1 LLLAAAFGA
10 SASAQ
15 TIIDLGV
22 LPGGTTTLGGSISAD
37 GSVVAGNGDVAGG
50 SYRGWRWTAATGKVN
65 IGVTP
70 GSDHSYAY
78 GMSGNGL
85 VVIGASGASTASSYD
100 TATRWTAA
108 TGNQSLGSISPG
120 QPSFASDASFDGST
134 IIGYGYIGGG
144 NERAWKWTSSTG
156 MQAFGQLLPGTN
168 HSVGLSCSSDGSQMT
183 GYCFNN
189 APALIYPTGC
199 VWDSAGI
206 VTSLGTLPGSN
217 SSVPSA
223 MSSDGAVV
231 VGYCTDSGGG
241 PLKAF
246 RWSAATGMEDLGAP
260 IGSADGA
267 VAGSLTADGGTVV
280 GYAFAGTQ
288 NLATIWTRAQ
298 GTLDLAAYLNSRGVD
313 TTGWLLT
320 NAAISADGSAMTGWG
335 VHNGL
340 SHAWY
345 ISLGPAPCVA
355 PNIGTQPVNQTAQ
368 AGAPVSFTVGASGT
382 GLTYQW
388 SLNASPIA
396 NATSSIYTIP
406 AASQA
411 DVGSYTCDIVGTCG
425 TASSAAAT
433 LTLAAG
439 CQPPE
444 ISSQPEPTTVCT
456 GTRVELSFVYS
467 GSDPMTFQWR
477 LNGAEIDG
485 ATEPTLVIEQ
495 VSPADAG
502 SYDCVLENDC
512 GDTDTD
518 NALLTVEDCAPPCP
532 ADFNQ
537 DGGIDGQD
545 VEAFFTTW
553 ESGDAAADVN
563 ADGGVDGGDIE
574 TFFVFWEAGGC

>member
-1 LLLAAAFGA
+1 
-10 SASAQ
+10 
-15 TIIDLGV
+15 
-22 LPGGTTTLGGSISAD
+22 
-37 GSVVAGNGDVAGG
+37 
-50 SYRGWRWTAATGKVN
+50 
-65 IGVTP
+65 
-70 GSDHSYAY
+70 
-78 GMSGNGL
+78 
-85 VVIGASGASTASSYD
+85 
-100 TATRWTAA
+100 
-108 TGNQSLGSISPG
+108 
-120 QPSFASDASFDGST
+120 
-134 IIGYGYIGGG
+134 
-144 NERAWKWTSSTG
+144 
-156 MQAFGQLLPGTN
+156 
-168 HSVGLSCSSDGSQMT
+168 
-183 GYCFNN
+183 
-189 APALIYPTGC
+189 
-199 VWDSAGI
+199 
-206 VTSLGTLPGSN
+206 
-217 SSVPSA
+217 
-223 MSSDGAVV
+223 
-231 VGYCTDSGGG
+231 
-241 PLKAF
+241 
-246 RWSAATGMEDLGAP
+246 
-260 IGSADGA
+260 
-267 VAGSLTADGGTVV
+267 
-280 GYAFAGTQ
+280 
-288 NLATIWTRAQ
+288 
-298 GTLDLAAYLNSRGVD
+298 
-313 TTGWLLT
+313 
-320 NAAISADGSAMTGWG
+320 
-335 VHNGL
+335 
-340 SHAWY
+340 
-345 ISLGPAPCVA
+345 VA

-502 SYDCVLENDC
+502 SYDCVLENGC

-518 NALLTVEDCAPPCP
+518 NAMLTVEDCAPLCP

-553 ESGDAAADVN
+553 EAGDAAADVN